1 MEEFDFNEKDLLDET
16 LAHKK
21 ESSGVGKFLSVL
33 PTVVLTIALF
43 SLSALSTLINFNF
56 SFKDIVWAS
65 FLTALFLRIATAAM
79 SKYLGS
85 NSRYQV
91 GQKSPE
97 LLRLQNKIRTTA
109 EKINYAEFR
118 AWIIAENKKRKL
130 EAYMRGWKRKA
141 ADIDEQIG
149 RLKIKPLN
157 DEIAK
162 KITKLEYKKREI
174 EYLTS
179 EDYIKKY
186 LDTKKV
192 KYIRLDYRKFVT
204 AFSSDGGY
212 KREIYSI
219 NEKLEN
225 GKEIL
230 KGLPTMIFISLLSA
244 MIGFSVSFGQINV
257 ISCITDIVNIT
268 LQFMT
273 GWFFIGSKTLTT
285 EMCVFIS
292 KEAILDKFMTEKA
305 ATLPVKS
312 EAKPIP
318 AKETE

>member
-1 MEEFDFNEKDLLDET
+1 
-16 LAHKK
+16 
-21 ESSGVGKFLSVL
+21 
-33 PTVVLTIALF
+33 
-43 SLSALSTLINFNF
+43 
-56 SFKDIVWAS
+56 
-65 FLTALFLRIATAAM
+65 M

-97 LLRLQNKIRTTA
+97 LLRMQEKIRTTA

-118 AWIIAENKKRKL
+118 SWVINENKKRKL
-130 EAYMRGWKRKA
+130 EAYMRGWARKA
-141 ADIDEQIG
+141 AAIDEKIG

-157 DEIAK
+157 DGIGK
-162 KITKLEYKKREI
+162 KITKLENKKREI
-174 EYLTS
+174 EYVTS
-179 EDYIKKY
+179 DEYVKKY

-192 KYIRLDYRKFVT
+192 KYLRLDYRKFVT

-212 KREIYSI
+212 KKEIYSI

-268 LQFMT
+268 LQFTT

-292 KEAILDKFMTEKA
+292 KEAILDKFLAEKSPQNNIKM
-305 ATLPVKS
+305 LQNEK
-312 EAKPIP
+312 
-318 AKETE
+318 

>member
-1 MEEFDFNEKDLLDET
+1 MEKFDFNENDLLDET

-21 ESSGVGKFLSVL
+21 EPSSGIAKFLSVL
-33 PTVVLTIALF
+33 PTVILAIALF

-56 SFKDIVWAS
+56 SFKEIVWAS
-65 FLTALFLRIATAAM
+65 FITALLLRIATAAM

-97 LLRLQNKIRTTA
+97 LLRMQEKIRTTA

-118 AWIIAENKKRKL
+118 SWVINENKKRKL
-130 EAYMRGWKRKA
+130 EAYMRGWARKA
-141 ADIDEQIG
+141 AAIDEKIG

-157 DEIAK
+157 DGIGKKIAK
-162 KITKLEYKKREI
+162 LENKKREI
-174 EYLTS
+174 EYVTS
-179 EDYIKKY
+179 DEYVKKY

-268 LQFMT
+268 LQFTT

-292 KEAILDKFMTEKA
+292 KEAILDKFLAEKSPQNNIKM
-305 ATLPVKS
+305 LQDEK
-312 EAKPIP
+312 
-318 AKETE
+318 

>member
-1 MEEFDFNEKDLLDET
+1 MAEFDFNENDLLDET

-21 ESSGVGKFLSVL
+21 EPSSGVGRFLSVL
-33 PTVVLTIALF
+33 PTVILAIALF

-56 SFKDIVWAS
+56 SFKEIVWAS
-65 FLTALFLRIATAAM
+65 FITALLLRIATAAM

-97 LLRLQNKIRTTA
+97 LLRMQEKIRTTA

-118 AWIIAENKKRKL
+118 AWVINENKNRKL
-130 EAYMRGWKRKA
+130 KAYMCGWARKA
-141 ADIDEQIG
+141 AVIDEKIG
-149 RLKIKPLN
+149 RLKLKKP
-157 DEIAK
+157 DDCICKKIAK
-162 KITKLEYKKREI
+162 LENKKREI
-174 EYLTS
+174 EYVTGD
-179 EDYIKKY
+179 EYVKKY

-212 KREIYSI
+212 KKEIYSI

-225 GKEIL
+225 SKEIL

-268 LQFMT
+268 LQFTT

-292 KEAILDKFMTEKA
+292 KEAILDKFLAEKSPQNNIKM
-305 ATLPVKS
+305 LQDEK
-312 EAKPIP
+312 
-318 AKETE
+318 

>member
-1 MEEFDFNEKDLLDET
+1 MAEFDFNESDLLDES

-21 ESSGVGKFLSVL
+21 DNSSGLGKFLSVL
-33 PTVVLTIALF
+33 PTVILALALF

-56 SFKDIVWAS
+56 SFKDIAWVS
-65 FLTALFLRIATAAM
+65 FIVALFLRIATAAM

-97 LLRLQNKIRTTA
+97 LLRMQDKIRTTA

-118 AWIIAENKKRKL
+118 AWIIEENKKRKL
-130 EAYMRGWKRKA
+130 EAYRREWARKA
-141 ADIDEQIG
+141 SLIDEELG
-149 RLKIKPLN
+149 RLRLKPLN
-157 DEIAK
+157 GKIRKKIAK
-162 KITKLEYKKREI
+162 LEFKKKEI

-179 EDYIKKY
+179 EEYVKEYI
-186 LDTKKV
+186 DAKKV
-192 KYIRLDYRKFVT
+192 KYVHLDYRKFVT
-204 AFSSDGGY
+204 SFSSSCGY
-212 KREIYSI
+212 KKEIYSI

-244 MIGFSVSFGQINV
+244 MIGFSVSFGQINI

-268 LQFMT
+268 LQFTT

-292 KEAILDKFMTEKA
+292 KETILDKFMTEKA
-305 ATLPVKS
+305 ATPTIKT
-312 EAKPIP
+312 A
-318 AKETE
+318 TE

>member
-1 MEEFDFNEKDLLDET
+1 MAEFDFNENDLLDET

-21 ESSGVGKFLSVL
+21 EPSSGVGRFLSVL
-33 PTVVLTIALF
+33 PTVILAIALF

-56 SFKDIVWAS
+56 SFQEIVWAS
-65 FLTALFLRIATAAM
+65 FITALLLRIATAAM

-97 LLRLQNKIRTTA
+97 LLRMQEKIRTTA

-118 AWIIAENKKRKL
+118 AWVINENKNRKL
-130 EAYMRGWKRKA
+130 KAYMRGWARKA
-141 ADIDEQIG
+141 AVIDEKIG
-149 RLKIKPLN
+149 RLKLKKP
-157 DEIAK
+157 DDCICKKIAK
-162 KITKLEYKKREI
+162 LENKKREI
-174 EYLTS
+174 EYVTGD
-179 EDYIKKY
+179 EYVKKY

-212 KREIYSI
+212 KKEIYSI

-225 GKEIL
+225 SKEIL

-268 LQFMT
+268 LQFTT

-292 KEAILDKFMTEKA
+292 KEAILDKFLAEKSPQNNIKM
-305 ATLPVKS
+305 LQDEK
-312 EAKPIP
+312 
-318 AKETE
+318 